1 MLLTVWRHAEAAYS
15 HPDSQ
20 RQLTEWGVQHIQAT
34 VGVYRSLCQQRG
46 LSMPILCTHSPYV
59 RTRQT
64 ASLIASALNL
74 SDVFS
79 QELLA
84 PGQTD
89 YVSGD
94 YLSEESG
101 HQLVVGH
108 QPYLSQLI
116 DVWCD
121 TSAHTSLSPSGFAII
136 ELTAPCRGGGELLIT
151 HPRDICSD

>member
-1 MLLTVWRHAEAAYS
+1 
-15 HPDSQ
+15 
-20 RQLTEWGVQHIQAT
+20 
-34 VGVYRSLCQQRG
+34 
-46 LSMPILCTHSPYV
+46 MPIVCTHSPCI
-59 RTRQT
+59 RTKQT
-64 ASLIASALNL
+64 ASLIASELNL

-136 ELTAPCRGGGELLIT
+136 ELTAPCRGGGELLY
-151 HPRDICSD
+151 HAPEGYLQ

>member
-1 MLLTVWRHAEAAYS
+1 VLLTLWRHGKAAYS
-15 HPDSQ
+15 RPDAQ
-20 RQLTEWGVQHIQAT
+20 RPLTERGVQHVRAT
-34 VGVYRSLCQQRG
+34 VGLYWSLCQQRG
-46 LSMPILCTHSPYV
+46 LGRPIVCTYSPYV
-59 RTRQT
+59 RTKQT
-64 ASLIASALNL
+64 ASLIASEL
-74 SDVFS
+74 SLSEVFS
-79 QELLA
+79 EELLA

-121 TSAHTSLSPSGFAII
+121 LAAHTSLSPGGFAII
-136 ELTAPCRGGGELLIT
+136 ELNAPCRGGGELLY
-151 HPRDICSD
+151 HAPEGYL

>member
-1 MLLTVWRHAEAAYS
+1 MLLTLWRHGEAVYS
-15 HPDSQ
+15 RLDSQ
-20 RQLTEWGVQHIQAT
+20 RQLTERGVQHVRAT
-34 VGVYRSLCQQRG
+34 VGLYRSLCLQRG
-46 LSMPILCTHSPYV
+46 LGMPTVCTHSPYV
-59 RTRQT
+59 RTKQT
-64 ASLIASALNL
+64 ASLIASEL
-74 SDVFS
+74 SLPDVVS

-84 PGQTD
+84 PGQPD

-121 TSAHTSLSPSGFAII
+121 TSAHTSVSPSGFAII
-136 ELTAPCRGGGELLIT
+136 ELTAPCRGGGELLY
-151 HPRDICSD
+151 HAPEGYLQ

>member
-1 MLLTVWRHAEAAYS
+1 MLLTLWRHGQAAYS
-15 HPDSQ
+15 RPDSE
-20 RQLTEWGVQHIQAT
+20 RQLTERGVEHVQAT
-34 VGVYRSLCQQRG
+34 VGLYQSLCQQQG
-46 LSMPILCTHSPYV
+46 LSMPALCIHSPYV
-59 RTRQT
+59 RTQQT
-64 ASLIASALNL
+64 ASLIASELGL
-74 SDVFS
+74 SAVAS
-79 QELLA
+79 QALLA

-121 TSAHTSLSPSGFAII
+121 TSSHTSVSTSGFAII
-136 ELTAPCRGGGELLIT
+136 ELTVPCRGGGELL
-151 HPRDICSD
+151 HHVPEGYLQ

>member
-1 MLLTVWRHAEAAYS
+1 MLLTLWRHGEAVYS
-15 HPDSQ
+15 RLDSQ
-20 RQLTEWGVQHIQAT
+20 RQLTERGVQHVRAT
-34 VGVYRSLCQQRG
+34 VGLYRSLCLQRG
-46 LSMPILCTHSPYV
+46 LGMPTMCTHSPYV
-59 RTRQT
+59 RAKQT
-64 ASLIASALNL
+64 ASLIASEL
-74 SDVFS
+74 SLPDVVS

-84 PGQTD
+84 PGQPD

-121 TSAHTSLSPSGFAII
+121 TSAHTSVSPSGFAII
-136 ELTAPCRGGGELLIT
+136 ELTAPCRGGGELLY
-151 HPRDICSD
+151 HAPEGYP

>member
-1 MLLTVWRHAEAAYS
+1 MLLTLWRHGEAVYS
-15 HPDSQ
+15 RLDSQ
-20 RQLTEWGVQHIQAT
+20 RQLTERGVQHVRAT
-34 VGVYRSLCQQRG
+34 VGLYRSLCLQRG
-46 LSMPILCTHSPYV
+46 LGMPTMCTHSPYV
-59 RTRQT
+59 RTKQT
-64 ASLIASALNL
+64 ASLIASEL
-74 SDVFS
+74 SLPDVVS

-84 PGQTD
+84 PGQPD

-121 TSAHTSLSPSGFAII
+121 TSAHTSVSPSGFAII
-136 ELTAPCRGGGELLIT
+136 ELTAPCRGGGELLY
-151 HPRDICSD
+151 HAPEGYP

>member
-1 MLLTVWRHAEAAYS
+1 MLLTLWRHGEAAYS
-15 HPDSQ
+15 RPDSQ
-20 RQLTEWGVQHIQAT
+20 RQLTERGVQHVRAT
-34 VGVYRSLCQQRG
+34 VGLFRSLCQQRE
-46 LSMPILCTHSPYV
+46 LSMPTVCTHSPYI
-59 RTRQT
+59 RTQQT
-64 ASLIASALNL
+64 ASLIASELNL
-74 SDVFS
+74 SDVVS

-84 PGQTD
+84 PGHND
-89 YVSGD
+89 YLLGD

-136 ELTAPCRGGGELLIT
+136 ELIAPCRGGGELLY
-151 HPRDICSD
+151 HAPEGYL

>member
-1 MLLTVWRHAEAAYS
+1 
-15 HPDSQ
+15 
-20 RQLTEWGVQHIQAT
+20 
-34 VGVYRSLCQQRG
+34 
-46 LSMPILCTHSPYV
+46 MPTMCTHSPYI
-59 RTRQT
+59 RTKQT
-64 ASLIASALNL
+64 ASLIASELNL
-74 SDVFS
+74 ADVVS
-79 QELLA
+79 QALLA

-136 ELTAPCRGGGELLIT
+136 ELTAPCRGGGELLY
-151 HPRDICSD
+151 HAPEGYLQ

>member
-1 MLLTVWRHAEAAYS
+1 MLLTLWRHGEAAYS
-15 HPDSQ
+15 RPDSQ
-20 RQLTEWGVQHIQAT
+20 RPLTEPGVQHVRVTA
-34 VGVYRSLCQQRG
+34 GLYRSLCQQRRLG
-46 LSMPILCTHSPYV
+46 RPIVCTHSPYV
-59 RTRQT
+59 RTEQT
-64 ASLIASALNL
+64 ASLIASEL
-74 SDVFS
+74 SLSEVFS

-121 TSAHTSLSPSGFAII
+121 TAAHTSLSPGGFAII
-136 ELTAPCRGGGELLIT
+136 ELNAPCRGGGELLY
-151 HPRDICSD
+151 HAPEGYL

>member
-1 MLLTVWRHAEAAYS
+1 VLLTLWRHGEAAYS
-15 HPDSQ
+15 RPDSQ
-20 RQLTEWGVQHIQAT
+20 RQLTERGVQHVRAT
-34 VGVYRSLCQQRG
+34 VGLFRSLFQQRELG
-46 LSMPILCTHSPYV
+46 MSTVCTHSPYI
-59 RTRQT
+59 RTQQT
-64 ASLIASALNL
+64 ASLIASELNL
-74 SDVFS
+74 SDVVS
-79 QELLA
+79 QALLA

-136 ELTAPCRGGGELLIT
+136 ELTAPCRGGGELLY
-151 HPRDICSD
+151 HAPEGYL

>member
-20 RQLTEWGVQHIQAT
+20 RQLTERGVQHIQAT
-34 VGVYRSLCQQRG
+34 VGLYRSLCQQRG
-46 LSMPILCTHSPYV
+46 LGRSIVCTHSPYV
-59 RTRQT
+59 RTEQT
-64 ASLIASALNL
+64 ASLIASEL
-74 SDVFS
+74 SLSEVLS
-79 QELLA
+79 RELLA
-84 PGQTD
+84 PGQTN

-121 TSAHTSLSPSGFAII
+121 TAAHTSLSPGGFAII
-136 ELTAPCRGGGELLIT
+136 ELNAPCRGGGELLY
-151 HPRDICSD
+151 HAPEGYLQ

>member
-1 MLLTVWRHAEAAYS
+1 MLLTLWRHGEAVYS
-15 HPDSQ
+15 RLDSQ
-20 RQLTEWGVQHIQAT
+20 RQLTERGVQHVRAT
-34 VGVYRSLCQQRG
+34 VGLYRSLCLQRG
-46 LSMPILCTHSPYV
+46 LGMPTMCTHSPYV
-59 RTRQT
+59 RTKQT
-64 ASLIASALNL
+64 ASLIASEL
-74 SDVFS
+74 SLPDVVL

-84 PGQTD
+84 PGQPD

-121 TSAHTSLSPSGFAII
+121 TSAHTSVSPSGFAII
-136 ELTAPCRGGGELLIT
+136 ELTVPRRGGGELLY
-151 HPRDICSD
+151 HAPEGYP